1 MAFACNE
8 QSLGFVSRNPIGV
21 SVSRGNSREYSK
33 YLPKIFRRAYF
44 FANSARARLFQ
55 GGGESASF
63 LSGSLSGRLLFDPAV
78 IRQVRAALK
87 IKDARTIR
95 QTEII

>member
-1 MAFACNE
+1 MAFACSE

-44 FANSARARLFQ
+44 FANSARLFQ
-55 GGGESASF
+55 WGGESASF